1 MAEEISIKNTPIQ
14 AKTKL
19 WLDIIIFIAFLV
31 TMDPHSSGIAIHEW
45 LSLAMLAALTLH
57 LLLSWDW
64 IINISQRIFSKL
76 GTQNRI
82 NYILNWLLFIDG
94 TLLIVSGVM
103 ISEVAMPFFGIRLP
117 ENFAWRRLHD
127 MSANLGLLMLGL
139 HTALHWDWIVNAFN
153 RYLIQP
159 VSRLFTAKQKK
170 DAAV

>member
-1 MAEEISIKNTPIQ
+1 MTDEVIKNTPVQ
-14 AKTKL
+14 TKTKL
-19 WLDIIIFIAFLV
+19 WLDIIIFVAFLV
-31 TMDPHSSGIAIHEW
+31 TMDPRSSGIAIHEW

-64 IINISQRIFSKL
+64 IINISQRFMGKL

-103 ISEVAMPFFGIRLP
+103 ISEVAMPFLGIILP
-117 ENFAWRRLHD
+117 EGFAWRRLHD

-139 HTALHWDWIVNAFN
+139 HTALHWSWIVTTFS
-153 RYLIQP
+153 RYLVQP
-159 VSRLFTAKQKK
+159 VVRLFTAKSKK

>member
-1 MAEEISIKNTPIQ
+1 MTDEVIKNTPVQ
-14 AKTKL
+14 TKTKL
-19 WLDIIIFIAFLV
+19 WLDIIIFVAFLV
-31 TMDPHSSGIAIHEW
+31 TMDPRSSGIAIHEW

-64 IINISQRIFSKL
+64 IIIISQRFLGKL

-94 TLLIVSGVM
+94 TLLIVSGAM
-103 ISEVAMPFFGIRLP
+103 ISEVAMPFLGIRLP
-117 ENFAWRRLHD
+117 EGFAWRRLHD

-139 HTALHWDWIVNAFN
+139 HTALHWSWIVNTFS
-153 RYLIQP
+153 RYLIHP
-159 VSRLFTAKQKK
+159 VVRLFSVKSKK

>member
-1 MAEEISIKNTPIQ
+1 MTDEVIKNTPVQ
-14 AKTKL
+14 TKTKL
-19 WLDIIIFIAFLV
+19 WLDIIIFVAFLV
-31 TMDPHSSGIAIHEW
+31 TMNPRSSGIAIHEW

-64 IINISQRIFSKL
+64 IINISQRFMGKL

-103 ISEVAMPFFGIRLP
+103 ISEVAIPFLGVRLP
-117 ENFAWRRLHD
+117 EGFAWRRLHD

-139 HTALHWDWIVNAFN
+139 HTALHWSWIVNTFS
-153 RYLIQP
+153 RYLVQP
-159 VSRLFTAKQKK
+159 VLRLFSAKSKK
-170 DAAV
+170 DAVV

>member
-1 MAEEISIKNTPIQ
+1 MTDEVIKNTPVQ
-14 AKTKL
+14 TKTKL
-19 WLDIIIFIAFLV
+19 WLDIIIFVAFLV
-31 TMDPHSSGIAIHEW
+31 TMDPRSSGIAIHEW

-64 IINISQRIFSKL
+64 ITNISQRFLGKL

-103 ISEVAMPFFGIRLP
+103 ISEVAMPFLGIRLP
-117 ENFAWRRLHD
+117 EGFAWRRLHD

-139 HTALHWDWIVNAFN
+139 HTALHWSWIVNTFS
-153 RYLIQP
+153 RYLVKP
-159 VSRLFTAKQKK
+159 VARLFTAKSKK

>member
-1 MAEEISIKNTPIQ
+1 MTDEVIKNTPVQ
-14 AKTKL
+14 TKTKL
-19 WLDIIIFIAFLV
+19 WLDIIIFAAFLI
-31 TMDPHSSGIAIHEW
+31 TMDPRSSGIAIHEW

-64 IINISQRIFSKL
+64 IINISQRFMGKL

-103 ISEVAMPFFGIRLP
+103 ISEVAMPFLGIRLP
-117 ENFAWRRLHD
+117 EGFAWRRLHD

-139 HTALHWDWIVNAFN
+139 HTALHWSWIVNTFS
-153 RYLIQP
+153 RYLVQP
-159 VSRLFTAKQKK
+159 VARLFTAKSKK

>member
-1 MAEEISIKNTPIQ
+1 MTDEVIKNTPVQ
-14 AKTKL
+14 TKTKL
-19 WLDIIIFIAFLV
+19 WLDIIIFVAFLV
-31 TMDPHSSGIAIHEW
+31 TMDPRSSGIAIHEW

-64 IINISQRIFSKL
+64 IINISQRFMGKL

-103 ISEVAMPFFGIRLP
+103 ISEVAMPFLGIRLP
-117 ENFAWRRLHD
+117 EGFAWRRLHD

-139 HTALHWDWIVNAFN
+139 HTALHWSWIVNTFS
-153 RYLIQP
+153 RYLVQP
-159 VSRLFTAKQKK
+159 AARLFTTKSKK

>member
-1 MAEEISIKNTPIQ
+1 MTDEVIKNTPVQ
-14 AKTKL
+14 TKTKL
-19 WLDIIIFIAFLV
+19 WLDIIIFVAFLV
-31 TMDPHSSGIAIHEW
+31 TMDPRSSGIAIHEW

-64 IINISQRIFSKL
+64 IINISQRFMGKL

-103 ISEVAMPFFGIRLP
+103 ISEVAMPFLGIRLP
-117 ENFAWRRLHD
+117 EGFAWRRLHD
-127 MSANLGLLMLGL
+127 MSANFGLLMLGL
-139 HTALHWDWIVNAFN
+139 HTALHWSWIVNTFS
-153 RYLIQP
+153 RYLVKP
-159 VSRLFTAKQKK
+159 VARLFTAKSKK

>member
-1 MAEEISIKNTPIQ
+1 MTDEVIKNIPVQT
-14 AKTKL
+14 KTKL
-19 WLDIIIFIAFLV
+19 WLDIIIFVAFLV
-31 TMDPHSSGIAIHEW
+31 TMDPRSSGIAIHEW

-64 IINISQRIFSKL
+64 IINISQRFFGKL
-76 GTQNRI
+76 GTQNRL

-103 ISEVAMPFFGIRLP
+103 ISEVAMPFLGIRLP
-117 ENFAWRRLHD
+117 EGFAWRRLHD

-139 HTALHWDWIVNAFN
+139 HTALHWSWIVNTFS
-153 RYLIQP
+153 RYLVHP
-159 VSRLFTAKQKK
+159 VARLFTAKSKK

>member
-1 MAEEISIKNTPIQ
+1 MTDEVIKNSPVQT
-14 AKTKL
+14 KTKL
-19 WLDIIIFIAFLV
+19 WLDIIIFVAFLV
-31 TMDPHSSGIAIHEW
+31 TMDPRSSGIAIHEW

-64 IINISQRIFSKL
+64 IINISQRFMGKL

-103 ISEVAMPFFGIRLP
+103 ISEVAIPFLGIRLP
-117 ENFAWRRLHD
+117 EGFAWRRLHD

-139 HTALHWDWIVNAFN
+139 HTALHWSWIVNTFS
-153 RYLIQP
+153 RYLVQP
-159 VSRLFTAKQKK
+159 AARLFTAKSKK

>member
-1 MAEEISIKNTPIQ
+1 MTDEVIKNTPVQ
-14 AKTKL
+14 TRTKL
-19 WLDIIIFIAFLV
+19 WLDIIIFVAFLV
-31 TMDPHSSGIAIHEW
+31 TMDPRSSGIAIHEW

-64 IINISQRIFSKL
+64 IINISQRFLGKL

-103 ISEVAMPFFGIRLP
+103 ISEVAMPFLGIRLP
-117 ENFAWRRLHD
+117 EGFAWRRLHD
-127 MSANLGLLMLGL
+127 MSANFGLLMLGL
-139 HTALHWDWIVNAFN
+139 HTALHWSWIVNTFS
-153 RYLIQP
+153 RYLVKP
-159 VSRLFTAKQKK
+159 VARLFTAKSKK

>member
-1 MAEEISIKNTPIQ
+1 MSDEVVKNTPVQ
-14 AKTKL
+14 TKTKL

-31 TMDPHSSGIAIHEW
+31 TMDPRSSGIAIHEW
-45 LSLAMLAALTLH
+45 LSLAMLATLILH

-64 IINISQRIFSKL
+64 IVSISQRFLGKL
-76 GTQNRI
+76 GLQNRI

-103 ISEVAMPFFGIRLP
+103 ISEVAMPFLGIRLP
-117 ENFAWRRLHD
+117 EGFAWRRLHD

-139 HTALHWDWIVNAFN
+139 HTALHWGWIVNTFN

-159 VSRLFTAKQKK
+159 VVGLFSAKKK

>member
-1 MAEEISIKNTPIQ
+1 MTDEVIKNTPVQ
-14 AKTKL
+14 TKTKL
-19 WLDIIIFIAFLV
+19 WLDIIIFVAFLV
-31 TMDPHSSGIAIHEW
+31 TMNPRSSGIAIHEW

-64 IINISQRIFSKL
+64 IINISQRFMGKL

-103 ISEVAMPFFGIRLP
+103 ISEVAIPFLGVRLP
-117 ENFAWRRLHD
+117 EGFAWRRLHD

-139 HTALHWDWIVNAFN
+139 HTALHWSWIVNTFS
-153 RYLIQP
+153 RYLVQP
-159 VSRLFTAKQKK
+159 AARLFTAKSKK

>member
-1 MAEEISIKNTPIQ
+1 MTDEVIKNTPVQ
-14 AKTKL
+14 TRTKL
-19 WLDIIIFIAFLV
+19 WLDIIIFVAFLV
-31 TMDPHSSGIAIHEW
+31 TMDPRSSGIAIHEW

-64 IINISQRIFSKL
+64 IINISQRFLGKL

-103 ISEVAMPFFGIRLP
+103 ISEVAMPFLGIRLP
-117 ENFAWRRLHD
+117 EGFAWRRLHD

-139 HTALHWDWIVNAFN
+139 HTALHWSWIVNTFS
-153 RYLIQP
+153 RYLVKP
-159 VSRLFTAKQKK
+159 VARLFTAKSKK

>member
-1 MAEEISIKNTPIQ
+1 MTDEVIKNTPVQ
-14 AKTKL
+14 TKTKL
-19 WLDIIIFIAFLV
+19 WLDIIIFVAFLV
-31 TMDPHSSGIAIHEW
+31 TMNPRSSGIAIHEW

-64 IINISQRIFSKL
+64 IINISQRFMGKL

-103 ISEVAMPFFGIRLP
+103 ISEVAMPFLGIRLP
-117 ENFAWRRLHD
+117 EGFAWRRLHD

-139 HTALHWDWIVNAFN
+139 HTALHWSWIVNTFS
-153 RYLIQP
+153 RYLVKP
-159 VSRLFTAKQKK
+159 VARLFTAKSKK

>member
-1 MAEEISIKNTPIQ
+1 MTDEVIKNTPVQ
-14 AKTKL
+14 TKTKL
-19 WLDIIIFIAFLV
+19 WLDIIIFVAFLV
-31 TMDPHSSGIAIHEW
+31 TMDPRSSGIAIHEW

-64 IINISQRIFSKL
+64 IINISQRFLGKL

-103 ISEVAMPFFGIRLP
+103 ISEVAMPFLGIRLP
-117 ENFAWRRLHD
+117 EGFAWRRLHD

-139 HTALHWDWIVNAFN
+139 HTALHWSWIVNTFS
-153 RYLIQP
+153 RYLVHP
-159 VSRLFTAKQKK
+159 VARLFTAKSKK

>member
-1 MAEEISIKNTPIQ
+1 MTDEVIKNTPVQ
-14 AKTKL
+14 TKTKL
-19 WLDIIIFIAFLV
+19 WLDIIIFVAFLV
-31 TMDPHSSGIAIHEW
+31 TMDPRSSGIAIHEW

-64 IINISQRIFSKL
+64 IINISQRFMGKL

-82 NYILNWLLFIDG
+82 NYVLNWLLFIDG

-103 ISEVAMPFFGIRLP
+103 ISEVAMPFLGIRLP
-117 ENFAWRRLHD
+117 EGFAWRRLHD

-139 HTALHWDWIVNAFN
+139 HTALHWSWIVNTFS
-153 RYLIQP
+153 RYLVQP
-159 VSRLFTAKQKK
+159 VARLFSIKTKK

>member
-1 MAEEISIKNTPIQ
+1 MTDEVIKNTPVQ
-14 AKTKL
+14 TKTKL
-19 WLDIIIFIAFLV
+19 WLDIIIFVAFLV
-31 TMDPHSSGIAIHEW
+31 TMDPRSSGIAIHEW

-64 IINISQRIFSKL
+64 IINISQRFLGKL

-103 ISEVAMPFFGIRLP
+103 ISEVAIPFLGVRLP
-117 ENFAWRRLHD
+117 EGFAWRRLHD

-139 HTALHWDWIVNAFN
+139 HTALHWSWIVNTFS
-153 RYLIQP
+153 RYLVQP
-159 VSRLFTAKQKK
+159 AARLFTAKSKK

>member
-1 MAEEISIKNTPIQ
+1 MTDEVIKNTPVQ
-14 AKTKL
+14 TKTKL
-19 WLDIIIFIAFLV
+19 WLDIIIFVAFLV
-31 TMDPHSSGIAIHEW
+31 TMNPRSSGIAIHEW

-64 IINISQRIFSKL
+64 IINISQRFMGKL

-103 ISEVAMPFFGIRLP
+103 ISEVAMPFLGIRLP
-117 ENFAWRRLHD
+117 EGFAWRRLHD

-139 HTALHWDWIVNAFN
+139 HTALHWSWIVNTFS
-153 RYLIQP
+153 RYLVQP
-159 VSRLFTAKQKK
+159 VLRLFSAKSKK
-170 DAAV
+170 DAVV